1 MINDN
6 SLAQAAKHAAKTN
19 MTPSK
24 AFHIL
29 TAGAI
34 RAQKQ
39 DMDNFIDTI
48 KTLANYSLF
57 LQDPQVLMLTEDAR
71 RAAWLSQAITK
82 SDVEHES
89 KWKIT

>member
-6 SLAQAAKHAAKTN
+6 AQAAIKHAAKTD
-19 MTPSK
+19 MTTSE
-24 AFHIL
+24 AFHIMA
-29 TAGAI
+29 AGAI

-48 KTLANYSLF
+48 EALANYSLF

-82 SDVEHES
+82 SDVEHKS
-89 KWKIT
+89 K